1 MLRSV
6 VIPALLLLPTG
17 AIATPPP
24 LPGDER
30 TEILASVKSLIDAL
44 ASNDHEAVDA
54 LLEREGSMVRHD
66 IRDPAK
72 PGQTVTAFAKLRKP
86 DDGDGPVMVERLGI
100 PTLFQRGPI
109 AQVWVPYRFSIAG
122 KLSHCG
128 IDAFTLVKRDDR
140 WRIAGLVY
148 TVESTDR
155 CKELAAPESDG

>member
-6 VIPALLLLPTG
+6 AMPALLLLP
-17 AIATPPP
+17 ASAMATPPP

-30 TEILASVKSLIDAL
+30 TEILESVNSLIDAL
-44 ASNDHEAVDA
+44 ASNDHEALDA

-72 PGQTVTAFAKLRKP
+72 PGQTVTTFAKLREP
-86 DDGDGPVMVERLGI
+86 DEGDGPVMSERLGI

-109 AQVWVPYRFSIAG
+109 AQVWVPYRFSISG

-128 IDAFTLVKRDDR
+128 IDAFSLVKRDDR
-140 WRIAGLVY
+140 WRTAGLVY
-148 TVESTDR
+148 TVEKPEK